1 MIWIKQLLFHKL
13 TISHLTVLKM
23 TPKIMEENHII
34 SAQEK
39 WIQLIK
45 IYWLV
50 SVLPLHF
57 FSEIMLFILDFK
69 YSHGDIFQRVV
80 NQLFNQKTP
89 TYTSYYQWHTTFTC
103 YSMQIRRETS
113 ERFSRLIKKLSINCE
128 MTFNLYFKPFEDL
141 TNLVNLSSTTD

>member
-1 MIWIKQLLFHKL
+1 MIWIKQLLLHKL

-69 YSHGDIFQRVV
+69 YSHGDIFQTLV

-89 TYTSYYQWHTTFTC
+89 TYTSYYQWHTTFTR

-113 ERFSRLIKKLSINCE
+113 ERFSRLIKKLLINCE
-128 MTFNLYFKPFEDL
+128 MTFNLYVKPFEDL
-141 TNLVNLSSTTD
+141 TNLANLSSTTG

>member
-1 MIWIKQLLFHKL
+1 
-13 TISHLTVLKM
+13 M

-34 SAQEK
+34 SAQK
-39 WIQLIK
+39 KRIQLIK

-50 SVLPLHF
+50 SVLPLNF

-113 ERFSRLIKKLSINCE
+113 ERFSRLIKKLLINCE
-128 MTFNLYFKPFEDL
+128 MTFNLYVKPFEDL
-141 TNLVNLSSTTD
+141 TNLANLSSTTG